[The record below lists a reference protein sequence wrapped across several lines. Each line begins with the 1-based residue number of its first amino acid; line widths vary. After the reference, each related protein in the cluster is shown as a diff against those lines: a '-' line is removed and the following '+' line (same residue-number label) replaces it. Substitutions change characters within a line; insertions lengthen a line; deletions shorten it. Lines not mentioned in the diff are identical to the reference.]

1 MIRPVAFIPR
11 GPDGLFTKKGL
22 FMMMI
27 SKKMNGKLNE
37 QIAVEFS
44 ASHAYLA
51 MVCAYDAMGLKVLA
65 QHFERQSAEEREHGM
80 KIIHYL
86 HEVSG
91 HVALEQIDKPV
102 QSYKDAES
110 IVVAALAAEQNV
122 TKMVHDLVELA
133 DEEKD
138 YATRSFLQWFVDEQ
152 VEEVSSM
159 NSLLTLVRLAQ
170 GNMLQVEARLR
181 HEMSAKS

>member
-1 MIRPVAFIPR
+1 MIRPMDCGLR
-11 GPDGLFTKKGL
+11 RPDWLLTKKGL

-37 QIAVEFS
+37 QIAAEFS

-51 MVCAYDAMGLKVLA
+51 MVCAYDAMGLKILA
-65 QHFERQSAEEREHGM
+65 QHFERQSTEERDHGM

-86 HEVSG
+86 QEVG
-91 HVALEQIDKPV
+91 GVVALEQIDKPA

-133 DEEKD
+133 DDEKD

-159 NSLLTLVRLAQ
+159 NALLTLVRLAQ
-170 GNMLQVEARLR
+170 GNMLQVEARVR